1 MKDRYVVLTAVSS
14 FRQRYAVPVS
24 EVQKWNEETKLTD
37 TLAQQW
43 AQEAVE
49 AEELNE
55 FSQKWIGEEVYDINI
70 VEEEEVLALWAKDNP
85 NMTETDMPMSRR
97 LSTIRRWK
105 SDIK

>member
-14 FRQRYAVPVS
+14 FRQRYVVPVS

-43 AQEAVE
+43 AQESVE
-49 AEELNE
+49 AEEINE

-70 VEEEEVLALWAKDNP
+70 VEEEEVLALWQKDNP

-97 LSTIRRWK
+97 LSTIRNWK
-105 SDIK
+105 ADKR